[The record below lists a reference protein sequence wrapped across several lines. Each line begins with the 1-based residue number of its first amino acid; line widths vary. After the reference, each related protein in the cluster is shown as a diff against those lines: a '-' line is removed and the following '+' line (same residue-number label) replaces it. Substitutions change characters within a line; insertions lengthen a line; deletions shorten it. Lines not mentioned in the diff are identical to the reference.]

1 MPTTLTIILVLSCV
15 LEDYNI
21 HISSL
26 NRKLKYQMMALC
38 HTYLRKKNWLP
49 IPLVSHSKNWLDPNS
64 LVIYNHI
71 YRIRSYFYNLIIEN
85 TDNQL
90 ICYLSMC
97 LYINDIVFWIVR
109 LFGKMIKLEFY
120 AHILIVW
127 HHLQCFMACNSNY
140 SWSSHMTF

>member
-71 YRIRSYFYNLIIEN
+71 YLIRSYFYDIIVEN
-85 TDNQL
+85 TQNQL
-90 ICYLSMC
+90 IYYAVLVYRYVKIWIIAYLEYWDYSGNYKTRILCSYFNC
-97 LYINDIVFWIVR
+97 LAPFT
-109 LFGKMIKLEFY
+109 MFY
-120 AHILIVW
+120 G
-127 HHLQCFMACNSNY
+127 M
-140 SWSSHMTF
+140 